1 MTVLRV
7 EPTALTAYADQL
19 DRARDDA
26 TTISTYITKNAEAS
40 TGGELYSIAA
50 EGNQHAVEVIRNTF
64 TRLTCLFEASAP
76 ELRAAATYYRDTN
89 LSAAIS
95 MDRTLDPVTG
105 HCPSALEYEIGA
117 NPCKPAVFGDSKV
130 PESHLL
136 PPVDADNPPNPFG
149 FMDYLSPTAW
159 VLKVFD
165 EVLGCDPVAEMQNR
179 FTGDWEPLAQMQE
192 VLTNASTALHDN
204 ATNVQS
210 GATNLNDFWQ
220 GYAGAAAY
228 VYFSNTAATID
239 GLRGPLQQIGEA
251 YQTMADA
258 VWSVGEAISGTLKGM
273 IDSAII
279 AGVAA
284 VAGTLTVETGIGAG
298 VGYALAGLEAVN
310 ILALWGNAT
319 VLWTKANTTV
329 LAFRTAVNKYA
340 SDLDGVQLPVIGGG
354 AGYDHPLVG
363 AGAHA

>member
-1 MTVLRV
+1 MGSVGDSYDNALMENFWSTLKIELVYRTSWRTRDEAENAIFTYIDTGTTPAASNANSATSAPTNTRQPGTPKPRQITSPLPRPEAGNHRSV
-7 EPTALTAYADQL
+7 EP
-19 DRARDDA
+19 
-26 TTISTYITKNAEAS
+26 
-40 TGGELYSIAA
+40 GGT
-50 EGNQHAVEVIRNTF
+50 Q
-64 TRLTCLFEASAP
+64 
-76 ELRAAATYYRDTN
+76 
-89 LSAAIS
+89 
-95 MDRTLDPVTG
+95 
-105 HCPSALEYEIGA
+105 
-117 NPCKPAVFGDSKV
+117 
-130 PESHLL
+130 
-136 PPVDADNPPNPFG
+136 
-149 FMDYLSPTAW
+149 
-159 VLKVFD
+159 FD
-165 EVLGCDPVAEMQNR
+165 EVLGFDPVAEMQNW

-192 VLTNASTALHDN
+192 VLTNASNALHDN

-228 VYFSNTAATID
+228 VYFSDTAAAID

-251 YQTMADA
+251 YKTMADA

-284 VAGTLTVETGIGAG
+284 AAGTATAETGIGAS
-298 VGYALAGLEAVN
+298 VGYGLAGLEAVN
-310 ILALWGNAT
+310 ILTLWGNAT

-354 AGYDHPLVG
+354 AGYDHPVVG